1 MEKIEKCDK
10 CKSNF
15 VRKFVSPSNKWSQIN
30 EVSFWTDDK
39 NKTWNGWKI
48 LCRSCLKDW
57 RQNYP
62 DDYLELVSKEKKV
75 RFRSYLYNG
84 LFNRSDLVEEKKA

>member
-10 CKSNF
+10 CKKSF
-15 VRKFVSPSNKWSQIN
+15 FRKFVSPQNKWSQIN
-30 EVSFWTDDK
+30 EVSFWTEDK
-39 NKTWNGWKI
+39 KKTWKGYRL

-62 DDYLELVSKEKKV
+62 DDYLKLVSPLKKT

-84 LFNRSDLVEEKKA
+84 LLDRSDLVK